1 MKPLFEE
8 CFEQLFPLPTPP
20 TVSTPTVPTPT
31 EDSSDTINWIPFLV
45 IFLVL
50 ILIIVFICSLVYFYK
65 KRTARIVQVP
75 NTSTASTTDVTP
87 QSTGL

>member
-20 TVSTPTVPTPT
+20 TVTTVSTPT
-31 EDSSDTINWIPFLV
+31 EDTSDTVNWIPFLV

-65 KRTARIVQVP
+65 KRTAHIVQIP
-75 NTSTASTTDVTP
+75 NTSTASTKDVTP